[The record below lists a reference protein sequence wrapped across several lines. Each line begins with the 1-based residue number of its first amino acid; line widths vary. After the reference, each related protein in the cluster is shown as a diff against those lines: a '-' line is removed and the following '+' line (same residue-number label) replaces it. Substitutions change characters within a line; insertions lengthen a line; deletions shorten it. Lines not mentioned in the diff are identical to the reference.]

1 MRYLLLLLLLAG
13 CYTEKKAAKQADKA
27 MKEYPKAIN
36 EQFRKEFPCV
46 TTKVD
51 TLIEAYVTYRDT
63 IIEIPVKKSDTV
75 TLHDTSFFNNVIVR
89 KIRLPREVVT
99 ITKSI
104 KDSAEVWQCQQLL
117 EESTQQ
123 KNELIAEIEKRDNK
137 IGGLKKWKLWL
148 TIPYLIFIA
157 FFILA
162 RIFRK

>member
-1 MRYLLLLLLLAG
+1 MRYLVLLLLLAG
-13 CYTEKKAAKQADKA
+13 CYTQKKAVKQAEKA
-27 MKEYPKAIN
+27 MKEDPKAIN

-46 TTKVD
+46 NTAAD
-51 TLIEAYVTYRDT
+51 TVHDITYRDT
-63 IIEIPVKKSDTV
+63 IIEVPVTIVDSIVKYDTA
-75 TLHDTSFFNNVIVR
+75 FFNNVIIR

-104 KDSAEVWQCQQLL
+104 KDSAEVWHCQLLL
-117 EESTQQ
+117 EESTLQ
-123 KNELIAEIEKRDNK
+123 KNQLLEEIEKRDNK

>member
-1 MRYLLLLLLLAG
+1 MKYIAFLLLLVG
-13 CYTEKKAAKQADKA
+13 CYTEKKAVKQADKA

-46 TTKVD
+46 TTAAD
-51 TLIEAYVTYRDT
+51 TVYDIKYHDT
-63 IIEIPVKKSDTV
+63 IIEVPVTIVDSIVK
-75 TLHDTSFFNNVIVR
+75 HDTSFFNNVI
-89 KIRLPREVVT
+89 IRNIRVPREVVT

-104 KDSAEVWQCQQLL
+104 KDSAEIWQCQLLL
-117 EESTQQ
+117 EESTLQ
-123 KNELIAEIEKRDNK
+123 KNQLLEEIEKRDNK